1 MCVYLR
7 FRSCFVSAT
16 SLSLSLSLSHDS
28 VSGFTEFATR
38 AAAMVAANIRD
49 ERVFAR
55 LKEHK
60 GT

>member
-1 MCVYLR
+1 VCIFAFGVVL
-7 FRSCFVSAT
+7 
-16 SLSLSLSLSHDS
+16 SLQPLSLSLSHDS